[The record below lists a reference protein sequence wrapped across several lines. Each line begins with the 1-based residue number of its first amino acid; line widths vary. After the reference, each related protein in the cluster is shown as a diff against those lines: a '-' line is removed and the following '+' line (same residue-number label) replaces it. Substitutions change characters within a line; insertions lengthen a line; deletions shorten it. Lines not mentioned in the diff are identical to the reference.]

1 MKTNTHFLYSFII
14 FVLVLIVIYMSVAK
28 PKVESPRHIET
39 TAPVESPLPLE
50 TTPPVETHTECTIN
64 ENSEKV
70 YDDKYFIVA
79 HYLLYFLFIF
89 SLSVCWTLVKSDDV
103 GRYSWII
110 LGVLS
115 VILYISL
122 IIVSIVSM
130 IHDTLHVAQYIIL
143 SLQIIIPLV
152 FYVEYISL
160 ITLMNYLN
168 AG

>member
-70 YDDKYFIVA
+70 YHDKYFIVA

-89 SLSVCWTLVKSDDV
+89 SLSVCWAVVNV
-103 GRYSWII
+103 GGYSWAI
-110 LGVLS
+110 LGLLS

-130 IHDTLHVAQYIIL
+130 VHDTLHVAQYIIL

-152 FYVEYISL
+152 FYVEYLSL
-160 ITLMNYLN
+160 ITLIDYLN
-168 AG
+168 GN